1 VRGLS
6 WGIKTHVRNR
16 GEGIGGL
23 GADEGGM
30 AIVVFL
36 RLARNFL
43 PFGRPWQTY
52 SAAIAVKY

>member
-1 VRGLS
+1 MGS
-6 WGIKTHVRNR
+6 DK
-16 GEGIGGL
+16 
-23 GADEGGM
+23 GGM

-43 PFGRPWQTY
+43 LFGRPWQTY

>member
-1 VRGLS
+1 M
-6 WGIKTHVRNR
+6 
-16 GEGIGGL
+16 